1 MAKAKLLKM
10 NADFLEHCYKQ
21 LWMGAGASEEHAS
34 AVARNVSLGDRQGK
48 IYQGMGVL
56 EAILIPLQAG
66 ILDIKATPEIESEG
80 PTWVLY
86 NGNKSSG
93 YYTVT
98 KMTEKAI
105 EKAREYGIAIA
116 YGYNHNDAG
125 SFFGFTSLALEQ
137 GMFAM
142 TSNNSVP
149 LSAPYGGRDFAM
161 SVPPFDAACP
171 GGEEL
176 PLVTSTKLCEG
187 YDADITEA
195 LLNDTKLKAKL
206 IVDPETGELT
216 DDVKPYASLIEGY
229 GRVSDCTAPWI
240 FSNPRL
246 YSLNIWNEV
255 MTAIINPKGIIAS
268 DLPAIPSD
276 FLKPGAPTTVGG
288 SYIIVIDPSHFG
300 PIENVKA
307 KSDKF
312 VRTIKNCKKRPGVE
326 EIFIPDEW
334 GLKKIN
340 ENDPMVD
347 VMENHLEAFKGFL
360 EKYGLSFDA
369 IKEEWEKSN
378 N

>member
-1 MAKAKLLKM
+1 MAEAKLLKM

-21 LWMGAGASEEHAS
+21 LWMGAGASEEHAR

-66 ILDIKATPEIESEG
+66 ILDIKAEPEIESEG

-93 YYTVT
+93 YYTIT

-255 MTAIINPKGIIAS
+255 MTAINEFFLCYSVSKMFKLDYKKS
-268 DLPAIPSD
+268 CNVVLP
-276 FLKPGAPTTVGG
+276 FLLILSLITAM
-288 SYIIVIDPSHFG
+288 
-300 PIENVKA
+300 
-307 KSDKF
+307 
-312 VRTIKNCKKRPGVE
+312 
-326 EIFIPDEW
+326 
-334 GLKKIN
+334 
-340 ENDPMVD
+340 NDPFRMKVVD
-347 VMENHLEAFKGFL
+347 NITSYVSVLVFIWAI
-360 EKYGLSFDA
+360 LSF
-369 IKEEWEKSN
+369 ILTFFKSRGEN
-378 N
+378 K

>member
-1 MAKAKLLKM
+1 MSKLLKM
-10 NADFLEHCYKQ
+10 NADFLEFCYRR
-21 LWMGAGASEEHAS
+21 LWQAAGASESHAK
-34 AVARNVSLGDRQGK
+34 AVARNISLGDRQGK
-48 IYQGMGVL
+48 LYQGMGVI
-56 EAILIPLQAG
+56 EALLIPLQGG
-66 ILDIKATPEIESEG
+66 ILDIKAEPILEAEG
-80 PTWVLY
+80 PTWLVY
-86 NGNKSSG
+86 NGMRSSG
-93 YYTVT
+93 YYTIT
-98 KMTEKAI
+98 KMTELAI

-116 YGYNHNDAG
+116 FGHNHNDGG

-142 TSNNSVP
+142 ASNNSVP
-149 LSAPYGGRDFAM
+149 LSAPFGGMDFAM

-176 PLVTSTKLCEG
+176 PLVVSTKLCEG

-195 LLNDTKLKAKL
+195 LIGEKKLKGKL
-206 IVDPETGELT
+206 IVDPNTGELT

-255 MTAIINPKGIIAS
+255 LTSIINPKGVLCS

-300 PIENVKA
+300 PLANVKA

-312 VRTIKNCKKRPGVE
+312 VRTIKNTKKRPDVD
-326 EIFIPDEW
+326 EIYIPDEW
-334 GLKKIN
+334 GLKKIKA
-340 ENDPMVD
+340 NDPIVD
-347 VMENHLEAFKGFL
+347 IMEDHLTAFKGFL
-360 EKYGLSFDA
+360 NNYGVEYSDLEK
-369 IKEEWEKSN
+369 EWNEN
-378 N
+378 NK